1 MIYLTSDLHFNH
13 DRDFIYKPRGF
24 NSVQDMNEA
33 LVKNWNDTVSDCDI
47 VYVLGDFFL
56 GQDFDYIKD
65 TINKLNGNIYLILG
79 NHDTSAKEL
88 IYYMTPKILS
98 IYYSTIIVYK
108 KRQFYLSHYPTMT
121 ADLQTNPD
129 KAIYNLFGHTHSKD
143 KFYMNSP
150 YNYNVAVDANDNR
163 PISIDN
169 IFIAIQ
175 DKIKENSMK
184 GV

>member
-13 DRDFIYKPRGF
+13 DKDFIYKPRGF
-24 NSVQDMNEA
+24 SSVQDMNET
-33 LVKNWNDTVSDCDI
+33 LVKNWNETVLDSDI

-56 GQDFDYIKD
+56 GQDFDYIKK
-65 TINKLNGNIYLILG
+65 TIEKLHGNIHLILG
-79 NHDTSAKEL
+79 NHDTSAKQK
-88 IYYMTPKILS
+88 IYLTMPKILS
-98 IYYSTIIVYK
+98 CEYATIITHK

-143 KFYMNSP
+143 KFYTDSP

-163 PISIDN
+163 PVSIDN
-169 IFIAIQ
+169 IFTSIQ
-175 DKIKENSMK
+175 DKVKENSVK